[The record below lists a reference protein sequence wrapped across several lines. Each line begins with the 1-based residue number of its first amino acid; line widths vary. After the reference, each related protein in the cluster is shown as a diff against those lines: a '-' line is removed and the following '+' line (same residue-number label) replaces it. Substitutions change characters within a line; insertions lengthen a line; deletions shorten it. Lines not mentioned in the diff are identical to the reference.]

1 MDGMV
6 KEINQLLL
14 PTFLFFHFYFSILK
28 MNTSKIY
35 SGLATT
41 GQLFSIFRAVVAT
54 IVSLGLIGYG
64 IYILWVN
71 WEYSEDKNGGVLKDS
86 VCTNTTFNG
95 RQSQSCNTTFSFK
108 DSTGKSYTAT
118 QTSMT
123 SYKKG
128 DTVVVFYKDSDPIG
142 TCQLNFWAKSSGYLF
157 IGGGVLFAALSWGWV
172 YLVEKYKP
180 LAAFSG
186 VKGIFNLATKL

>member
-1 MDGMV
+1 MSTAD
-6 KEINQLLL
+6 
-14 PTFLFFHFYFSILK
+14 T
-28 MNTSKIY
+28 IY

-41 GQLFSIFRAVVAT
+41 GQLFSIFRAVIAT

-71 WEYSEDKNGGVLKDS
+71 WDYSEDKNGLVLSDS
-86 VCTNTTFNG
+86 VCTSTTVDG
-95 RQSQSCNTTFSFK
+95 RPSQSCNTTFSFK

-118 QTSMT
+118 QPSL

-128 DTVVVFYKDSDPIG
+128 DTVVVFYKDSDPMG
-142 TCQLNFWAKSSGYLF
+142 TCKLDFWTKSFGYFF

-172 YLVEKYKP
+172 YLVEKFKP

-186 VKGIFNLATKL
+186 AKGIFDVVKTF